1 MELFKRIITTVLA
14 ALVLTSCSSMN
25 SAITIGDKEFSTSDV
40 QKPVDEVLRDR
51 KKVDTSQMQLP
62 EADELLR
69 NQAQFYI
76 VGILLDRIAAD
87 KKLSVTNADIAA
99 RRTEILSQVGGEA
112 ELPKA
117 LVGASLAQS
126 NLDAYLKILI
136 ISEKLSKD
144 IILSGVSSEQA
155 AEEVNKIVVALAKKL
170 GVKVN
175 PKYGKWNPETASI
188 ESGDLTDGAVIPAPQ
203 VINYGFRA
211 CKTSRSYGQTSIP
224 WWLPMG

>member
-1 MELFKRIITTVLA
+1 MRRKRTELFKRGFTIVLA

-87 KKLSVTNADIAA
+87 RKLSVTNADIAA

-175 PKYGKWNPETASI
+175 PKYGKWNSETASI
-188 ESGDLTDGAVIPAPQ
+188 ESGDITDGAVIPAP
-203 VINYGFRA
+203 
-211 CKTSRSYGQTSIP
+211 
-224 WWLPMG
+224 

>member
-1 MELFKRIITTVLA
+1 MITTVLA

-188 ESGDLTDGAVIPAPQ
+188 ESGDLTDGAVIPAP
-203 VINYGFRA
+203 
-211 CKTSRSYGQTSIP
+211 
-224 WWLPMG
+224 

>member
-1 MELFKRIITTVLA
+1 MKLFKKVITTVLA

-51 KKVDTSQMQLP
+51 KIVDTAGMQLA

-69 NQAQFYI
+69 NQAQFFI
-76 VGILLDRIAAD
+76 VGVLLDRIATD

-99 RRTEILSQVGGEA
+99 RRTEILTQVGGES

-144 IILSGVSSEQA
+144 VILSGVSSEQA
-155 AEEVNKIVVALAKKL
+155 AEEVNKIVVAVAKKL

-175 PKYGKWNPETASI
+175 PKYGTWNPDTASI
-188 ESGDLTDGAVIPAPQ
+188 ESGDITDGAVTPAP
-203 VINYGFRA
+203 
-211 CKTSRSYGQTSIP
+211 
-224 WWLPMG
+224 

>member
-1 MELFKRIITTVLA
+1 MRRKRMELFKRIITTVLA

-51 KKVDTSQMQLP
+51 KKVDTSQMQLA

-76 VGILLDRIAAD
+76 VGVLLDRIATD
-87 KKLSVTNADIAA
+87 KKLSITNADIAA

-175 PKYGKWNPETASI
+175 PKYGKWNPDTASI
-188 ESGDLTDGAVIPAPQ
+188 ESGDLTDGAVIPAP
-203 VINYGFRA
+203 
-211 CKTSRSYGQTSIP
+211 
-224 WWLPMG
+224 

>member
-1 MELFKRIITTVLA
+1 MELFKRVITTVLA

-25 SAITIGDKEFSTSDV
+25 SAITIGDKEFSTSDI
-40 QKPVDEVLRDR
+40 QRPVDEVLRDR

-175 PKYGKWNPETASI
+175 PKYGKWNPDTASI
-188 ESGDLTDGAVIPAPQ
+188 ESGDLTDGAVIPAP
-203 VINYGFRA
+203 
-211 CKTSRSYGQTSIP
+211 
-224 WWLPMG
+224 

>member
-1 MELFKRIITTVLA
+1 MELFKRVVTTVLA

-25 SAITIGDKEFSTSDV
+25 SAITVGDKEFSTSDI

-62 EADELLR
+62 GPDELLR
-69 NQAQFYI
+69 NQVQFSI
-76 VGILLDRIAAD
+76 VGVLLDRIATD

-99 RRTEILSQVGGEA
+99 RRTEILTQVGGEA

-144 IILSGVSSEQA
+144 IILSGISSEQA
-155 AEEVNKIVVALAKKL
+155 AEEVNKIVVAVAKKL

-175 PKYGKWNPETASI
+175 PKYGKWNADTASV
-188 ESGDLTDGAVIPAPQ
+188 ESSDITDGAVTPAP
-203 VINYGFRA
+203 
-211 CKTSRSYGQTSIP
+211 
-224 WWLPMG
+224 

>member
-1 MELFKRIITTVLA
+1 MFKRIITTVLA

-155 AEEVNKIVVALAKKL
+155 AEEVNKTVVALAKKL

-175 PKYGKWNPETASI
+175 PKYGKWNPDTASI
-188 ESGDLTDGAVIPAPQ
+188 ESGDLTDGAVIPAP
-203 VINYGFRA
+203 
-211 CKTSRSYGQTSIP
+211 
-224 WWLPMG
+224 

>member
-1 MELFKRIITTVLA
+1 MKLFKKVITTVLA

-25 SAITIGDKEFSTSDV
+25 SGITIGDKEFSSNDI

-51 KKVDTSQMQLP
+51 KIVDTSGMQLP

-76 VGILLDRIAAD
+76 VGVLLDRIATD
-87 KKLSVTNADIAA
+87 KNLSITNADIAA

-117 LVGASLAQS
+117 LVSASLAQS

-155 AEEVNKIVVALAKKL
+155 AEEVNKIVVAVAKKL

-175 PKYGKWNPETASI
+175 PKYGKWNPATASI
-188 ESGDLTDGAVIPAPQ
+188 ESGDLTDGAVTPAP
-203 VINYGFRA
+203 
-211 CKTSRSYGQTSIP
+211 
-224 WWLPMG
+224 

>member
-1 MELFKRIITTVLA
+1 MELFKRVVTTVLA

-25 SAITIGDKEFSTSDV
+25 SAITVGDKEFSTSDI

-62 EADELLR
+62 GSDELLR
-69 NQAQFYI
+69 NQVQFSI
-76 VGILLDRIAAD
+76 VGVLLDRIATD

-99 RRTEILSQVGGEA
+99 RRTEILTQVGGEA

-117 LVGASLAQS
+117 LVSASLAQS

-144 IILSGVSSEQA
+144 IILSGISSEQA
-155 AEEVNKIVVALAKKL
+155 AEEVNKIVVAVAKKL

-175 PKYGKWNPETASI
+175 PKYGKWNADTASV
-188 ESGDLTDGAVIPAPQ
+188 ESSDITDGAVTPAP
-203 VINYGFRA
+203 
-211 CKTSRSYGQTSIP
+211 
-224 WWLPMG
+224 

>member
-117 LVGASLAQS
+117 LVSASLAQS

-175 PKYGKWNPETASI
+175 PKYGKWNPDTASI
-188 ESGDLTDGAVIPAPQ
+188 ESGDLTDGAVIPAP
-203 VINYGFRA
+203 
-211 CKTSRSYGQTSIP
+211 
-224 WWLPMG
+224 

>member
-1 MELFKRIITTVLA
+1 
-14 ALVLTSCSSMN
+14 MN
-25 SAITIGDKEFSTSDV
+25 SAITIGDKEFSTSDI
-40 QKPVDEVLRDR
+40 QRPVDEVLRDR

-175 PKYGKWNPETASI
+175 PKYGKWNPDTASI
-188 ESGDLTDGAVIPAPQ
+188 ESGDLTDGAVIPAP
-203 VINYGFRA
+203 
-211 CKTSRSYGQTSIP
+211 
-224 WWLPMG
+224 

>member
-1 MELFKRIITTVLA
+1 MKLFKKVITTVLA

-25 SAITIGDKEFSTSDV
+25 SGITIGDREFSSNDI

-51 KKVDTSQMQLP
+51 KIVDTSGMQLP

-76 VGILLDRIAAD
+76 VGVLLDRIATD
-87 KKLSVTNADIAA
+87 KKLSITNADIAA

-117 LVGASLAQS
+117 LVSASLAQS

-155 AEEVNKIVVALAKKL
+155 AEEVNKIVVAVAKKL

-175 PKYGKWNPETASI
+175 PKYGKWNPANASI
-188 ESGDLTDGAVIPAPQ
+188 ESGDITDGAVTPAP
-203 VINYGFRA
+203 
-211 CKTSRSYGQTSIP
+211 
-224 WWLPMG
+224 

>member
-126 NLDAYLKILI
+126 NLNAYLKILI

-175 PKYGKWNPETASI
+175 PKYGKWNPDTASI
-188 ESGDLTDGAVIPAPQ
+188 ESGDLTDGAVTPAP
-203 VINYGFRA
+203 
-211 CKTSRSYGQTSIP
+211 
-224 WWLPMG
+224 

>member
-1 MELFKRIITTVLA
+1 MKLFKKVITTVLA

-25 SAITIGDKEFSTSDV
+25 SGITIGDKEFSSNDI

-51 KKVDTSQMQLP
+51 KIVDTSEMQLP

-76 VGILLDRIAAD
+76 VGVLLDRIATD
-87 KKLSVTNADIAA
+87 KNLSITNADIAA

-117 LVGASLAQS
+117 LVSASLAQS

-155 AEEVNKIVVALAKKL
+155 AEEVNKIVVAVAKKL

-175 PKYGKWNPETASI
+175 PKYGKWNPITASI
-188 ESGDLTDGAVIPAPQ
+188 ESGDITDGAVTPAP
-203 VINYGFRA
+203 
-211 CKTSRSYGQTSIP
+211 
-224 WWLPMG
+224 

>member
-1 MELFKRIITTVLA
+1 MELFKRVITTVLA

-25 SAITIGDKEFSTSDV
+25 SAITIGDKEFSTSDI

-175 PKYGKWNPETASI
+175 PKYGTWNPVTASI
-188 ESGDLTDGAVIPAPQ
+188 ESGDITDGAVTPAP
-203 VINYGFRA
+203 
-211 CKTSRSYGQTSIP
+211 
-224 WWLPMG
+224 

>member
-69 NQAQFYI
+69 NQAQFFI

-188 ESGDLTDGAVIPAPQ
+188 ESGDLTDGAVIPAP
-203 VINYGFRA
+203 
-211 CKTSRSYGQTSIP
+211 
-224 WWLPMG
+224 